1 MRKKNK
7 KLTITL
13 ATISFL
19 LLVIA
24 TLILSRIM
32 QGTSPE
38 RLENKYIREI
48 PTVISLIDADN
59 DGIDDQTDILQGAL
73 NYTAEKPKY
82 KSKYYRTGYSNDEY
96 GVCTDVV
103 ANALVAAGYDLM
115 KLVQEDISANPKDY
129 DIQEPDANIDF
140 RRVKNLNVYFKHTA
154 LSLTTDI
161 SEIKEWQ
168 GGDIVVFENHIGIIS
183 DRRNQNGVPYV
194 IHHNSPFQTSYE
206 EDILENRNDIIGH
219 YRVGYIT
226 PKEEKQN

>member
-1 MRKKNK
+1 MKSINK
-7 KLTITL
+7 HPKFIFAVIVFITL
-13 ATISFL
+13 TTAAFL
-19 LLVIA
+19 LI
-24 TLILSRIM
+24 RII
-32 QGTSPE
+32 QGASPE
-38 RLENKYIREI
+38 RLENKYMKEI

-82 KSKYYRTGYSNDEY
+82 KSKYYSTGYSNDEY

-129 DIQEPDANIDF
+129 DIQEPDVNIDF

-161 SEIKEWQ
+161 SEIEEWQ
-168 GGDIVVFENHIGIIS
+168 GGDIVVFKNHIGIIS
-183 DRRNQNGVPYV
+183 DRRNENGVPYV

>member
-1 MRKKNK
+1 MKSINK
-7 KLTITL
+7 HPKFIFAVIVFITL
-13 ATISFL
+13 TTAAFL
-19 LLVIA
+19 LI
-24 TLILSRIM
+24 RII

-38 RLENKYIREI
+38 RLENKYMKEI

-82 KSKYYRTGYSNDEY
+82 KSKYYSTGYSNDEY

-226 PKEEKQN
+226 PKEEKHN